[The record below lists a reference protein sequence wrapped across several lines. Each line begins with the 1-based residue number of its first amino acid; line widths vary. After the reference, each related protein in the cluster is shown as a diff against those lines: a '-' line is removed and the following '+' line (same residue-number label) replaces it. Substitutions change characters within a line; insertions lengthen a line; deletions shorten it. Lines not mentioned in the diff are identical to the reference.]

1 MIQQIQKSIDFVEN
15 QLTANAKRALTT
27 NLRIM
32 IKLQSIYIQSMYVHN
47 IHHSYIS
54 GFYTLTLCSISTV
67 LTHKF
72 RIQKQHTTFI
82 LNAFDKTIMV

>member
-32 IKLQSIYIQSMYVHN
+32 IKLQSIYIHIEYITYI
-47 IHHSYIS
+47 IHT
-54 GFYTLTLCSISTV
+54 FQVFATTLCSISTV
-67 LTHKF
+67 CKNSEFKTNTPHFMLFTHSIKP
-72 RIQKQHTTFI
+72 
-82 LNAFDKTIMV
+82 FDF